1 MPKDTLEWILLL
13 VGCAMGVF
21 YGFDGWR
28 GSLEELELKDS
39 PRVKNFIWVATVAF
53 ATIIADFK
61 IVDPDVKKPQLL
73 LFYLAGFMVVSLLV
87 VLGWAAAIF
96 LKFSYTKIFDSV
108 NYPLPPFAPVWDY
121 LRYGYGYH
129 SQRYEE
135 ALKRSRDYDLER
147 SKQEQVRLNAEFQAF
162 RGGAEQ
168 EIRALR
174 KRERELQESR
184 GHVDKFL
191 PAYFKQIPVAIA
203 AVDHFRSQPDPT
215 TRAFVI
221 KQILQ
226 SITAVVV
233 EYYGEVPG
241 LRVNSN
247 YMVAYPKT
255 SAPQDLDSRLRYS
268 WGDRSRYD
276 YFLSLEE
283 YAFDVGREDFV
294 LPVESKGKANYM
306 DRVLPGAPL
315 AFVRN
320 MAVVVD
326 DTRSIEYPR
335 GIDSGVVSE
344 IKNYFEVKWADFK
357 SFACLNIAGGG
368 KQLGIVHIE
377 SNREFVFGK
386 SAEKQEEILSL
397 LQPFCLL
404 LGNIIETPLSS

>member
-1 MPKDTLEWILLL
+1 
-13 VGCAMGVF
+13 MGVF

-28 GSLEELELKDS
+28 GSLKELELKDS

-53 ATIIADFK
+53 GTFIADFK
-61 IVDPDVKKPQLL
+61 IVDPDVKKPRLL
-73 LFYLAGFMVVSLLV
+73 LFYLAGFMIVSLLV

-96 LKFSYTKIFDSV
+96 FKFSYAKIFDPV
-108 NYPLPPFAPVWDY
+108 NYPVPPFTPVWDY

-135 ALKRSRDYDLER
+135 ALKRSRDNDLER
-147 SKQEQVRLNAEFQAF
+147 SKQEQLRLTGELGTYRDYAEK
-162 RGGAEQ
+162 
-168 EIRALR
+168 EIDALR
-174 KRERELQESR
+174 KREQELLESR
-184 GHVDKFL
+184 RHVDKFL
-191 PAYFKQIPVAIA
+191 PAYFKQVPAAIA
-203 AVDHFRSQPDPT
+203 AVDHFRSRPDAAT
-215 TRAFVI
+215 KAFVT

-255 SAPQDLDSRLRYS
+255 APPRDLESRLRYS
-268 WGDRSRYD
+268 WGDQSRYD

-283 YAFDVGREDFV
+283 YAVDVGREDFV
-294 LPVESKGKANYM
+294 LPIESKGKANYM
-306 DRVLPGAPL
+306 DRALPGAPL
-315 AFVRN
+315 AFVSN

-326 DTRSIEYPR
+326 DTASIEYAK

-344 IKNYFEVKWADFK
+344 IKNYFEGKRADFK
-357 SFACLNIAGGG
+357 SFACLNIVGGG

-377 SNREFVFGK
+377 SNNEFVFGK